1 MNPSSHRLRP
11 SMRQLLLPFTVFLL
25 LFGLPYLLSPI
36 AHALLVIFAGVLLAV
51 FLDGLAQ
58 LLRRVIPPLPQR
70 IALVLAIL
78 LVVAFFFRLRLLRRR
93 RASATRPRN

>member
-1 MNPSSHRLRP
+1 
-11 SMRQLLLPFTVFLL
+11 MRQLLLPFTVFLL

-70 IALVLAIL
+70 LALVLAFSWWWHFSS
-78 LVVAFFFRLRLLRRR
+78 ASATSPD
-93 RASATRPRN
+93 RASASRLRN